1 MRKQLLL
8 HTALALLLAGA
19 ASATV
24 IHANS
29 EGTGDYPAFEHPYFR
44 ASPENTVVTVPF
56 QYSTIAEAIEATGNG
71 DTILVYPGVYYE
83 SNLDLGA
90 GVALIGVA
98 GRDSTTI
105 DASGGGSAIRVGYA
119 RGGGRAS
126 DTTRIE
132 GFTITGATDS
142 AVKLLSAS
150 PTIASCTITGNTATM
165 GAGMYCSAS
174 SPTISDCVFWDNTA
188 AQAGAVYCTNYSD
201 AHFTGCTFSDNSA
214 SYCSTM
220 KCDGSSPTVEYS
232 VFAYGNGEPVVSCET
247 YGHPVI
253 TKCVVYG
260 NHPNDELCGVPSA
273 NIFASPLMCD
283 HAVGDLTVCA
293 QSPCLPENN
302 AFGRRIGAFGLGE
315 CSCTAGTMIAV
326 PLDYP
331 TITDALAAAGV
342 NDTVLVAPGVYYE
355 RDLAIPYG
363 VPMLSVGGPESTVVD
378 AQGIGSVVRL
388 VGSGERGARTIE
400 GFTITGGADSGIR
413 IADGTL
419 VVRDCVIAGN
429 SATDGGG
436 INAEYAGVCLEN
448 CDVSD
453 NTAGS
458 GGGVWALGSFISV
471 AGSSFSGNTVILDGG
486 GIQALESY
494 ITVTGSRF
502 EENST
507 SAYQGCDGGGVM
519 GEFSEV
525 LLESSDFVAN
535 TAASGGGIYCRG
547 GNSLVIAGCSFV
559 GNQSLYNGSY
569 EGGGAVHCNTE
580 TMALISSSTFCG
592 NIAFRGGGIHM
603 RAQASVAITGCTF
616 VENDATS
623 GSGAFVRNSTLGID
637 SSILAH
643 GLGGSAVLCAD
654 NAVVATHYCDVYGNA
669 GGDSLCGEH
678 SLNVFSD
685 PAFCDTTGLRFYLQ
699 ECSPCA
705 GTGAGGADIGAWGVN
720 CPCGDPSGIE
730 ESAVAGLV
738 LLGCA
743 PNPSRSGAT
752 VYYRAPECGGR
763 VELRVFDVSGRS
775 IATVCRSEW
784 GGVGAVEW
792 DGRDSAGNPVSS
804 GVYFY
809 ELRAG
814 EDTRRGSLVVLR

>member
-1 MRKQLLL
+1 MRKQLML
-8 HTALALLLAGA
+8 HTALLLFLACA
-19 ASATV
+19 VSA
-24 IHANS
+24 
-29 EGTGDYPAFEHPYFR
+29 
-44 ASPENTVVTVPF
+44 NTVVTVPF
-56 QYSTIAEAIEATGNG
+56 QYSTIAEAIEATSNG

-83 SNLDLGA
+83 SNLDLGT

-119 RGGGRAS
+119 RGGGRPP

-142 AVKLLSAS
+142 AVKLLHAS

-165 GAGMYCSAS
+165 GAGIYCSRS
-174 SPTISDCVFWDNTA
+174 SPMVSDCVFWDNTA
-188 AQAGAVYCTNYSD
+188 AQGGAAYCTNYSD

-232 VFAYGNGEPVVSCET
+232 VFAYGSGEPVVSCET
-247 YGHPVI
+247 HGHPVI

-273 NIFASPLMCD
+273 NIFTSPLMCD
-283 HAVGDLTVCA
+283 HAAGDLTVCA

-315 CSCTAGTMIAV
+315 CSCSAGTMITV
-326 PLDYP
+326 PLGYP

-355 RDLAIPYG
+355 RDLAIPCG
-363 VPMLSVGGPESTVVD
+363 VRVLSVAGPESTIVD
-378 AQGIGSVVRL
+378 AQGTGSVVRL

-413 IADGTL
+413 ITDGTL
-419 VVRDCVIAGN
+419 TVRDCVITGN

-436 INAEYAGVCLEN
+436 INAEYAGVCLES
-448 CDVSD
+448 CDVSG

-458 GGGVWALGSFISV
+458 GGGVWALGSFIS
-471 AGSSFSGNTVILDGG
+471 AAESSFSGNTVTVDGG
-486 GIQALESY
+486 GIQVLDSY

-525 LLESSDFVAN
+525 LLESSEFVGN
-535 TAASGGGIYCRG
+535 TAGSGGGVYCTG

-569 EGGGAVHCNTE
+569 EGGGAVHCYSE
-580 TMALISSSTFCG
+580 TLALISSSTFCG

-603 RAQASVAITGCTF
+603 RGQVSVAITGCTF
-616 VENDATS
+616 VENDAPA
-623 GSGAFVRNSTLGID
+623 GSVAFVRNSTLGID
-637 SSILAH
+637 NTILAY

-678 SLNVFSD
+678 SLNIFAD

-705 GTGAGGADIGAWGVN
+705 GAGAGGVDIGAWGVN
-720 CPCGDPSGIE
+720 CPCGDPSG
-730 ESAVAGLV
+730 
-738 LLGCA
+738 
-743 PNPSRSGAT
+743 
-752 VYYRAPECGGR
+752 
-763 VELRVFDVSGRS
+763 
-775 IATVCRSEW
+775 
-784 GGVGAVEW
+784 
-792 DGRDSAGNPVSS
+792 
-804 GVYFY
+804 
-809 ELRAG
+809 
-814 EDTRRGSLVVLR
+814 